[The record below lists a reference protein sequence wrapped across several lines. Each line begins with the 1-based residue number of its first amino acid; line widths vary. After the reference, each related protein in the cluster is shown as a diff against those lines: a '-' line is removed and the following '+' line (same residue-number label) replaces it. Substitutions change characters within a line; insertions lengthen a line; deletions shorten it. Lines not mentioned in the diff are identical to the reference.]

1 MNTIYFSRRH
11 ELKPNYYVIP
21 FSCSDLM
28 DIDTEVSFRD
38 RTETAQKV
46 LDTITDR
53 ITLALLNNGY
63 ILQSVNFSSMSIS
76 CIVDKMQVN
85 LSTLVSQR

>member
-1 MNTIYFSRRH
+1 MNTIFFSRRH
-11 ELKPNYYVIP
+11 ELRKDYYVIP

-28 DIDTEVSFRD
+28 DIDTSVSYRD

-53 ITLALLNNGY
+53 ITLALYNQGY
-63 ILQSVNFSSMSIS
+63 ILQSVNFSSMSVS
-76 CIVDKMQVN
+76 AIVDTKVLEQAA
-85 LSTLVSQR
+85 

>member
-1 MNTIYFSRRH
+1 MNTIFFSRRH
-11 ELKPNYYVIP
+11 ELKRGYYVMP

-28 DIDTEVSFRD
+28 DIDTEVSARD

-46 LDTITDR
+46 LDIIVDR
-53 ITLALLNNGY
+53 ITLALYNHGY

-76 CIVDKMQVN
+76 AIVDEK
-85 LSTLVSQR
+85 STKVSYR